1 MTAPSTR
8 RLIPLLTSAL
18 LLVACTSTS
27 APQPVADVTIVPETT
42 ELVVGATVQLTAATW
57 DADGHVLPGR
67 EVTWAHSDPRV
78 GTVSAAGLVTAHAKC
93 STTITA
99 TSEWGRCTSVVI
111 VHPAMGV

>member
-8 RLIPLLTSAL
+8 RLVPLLTSAL

-27 APQPVADVTIVPETT
+27 PPQPVADVTIVPVTT

-57 DADGHVLPGR
+57 DADGHVLLGR
-67 EVTWAHSDPRV
+67 DVKWAHSDPSV
-78 GTVSAAGLVTAHAKC
+78 GTVSATGLVTAHARG

-99 TSEWGRCTSVVI
+99 TSEGRRCTSVVI
-111 VHPAMGV
+111 VRLAMGV